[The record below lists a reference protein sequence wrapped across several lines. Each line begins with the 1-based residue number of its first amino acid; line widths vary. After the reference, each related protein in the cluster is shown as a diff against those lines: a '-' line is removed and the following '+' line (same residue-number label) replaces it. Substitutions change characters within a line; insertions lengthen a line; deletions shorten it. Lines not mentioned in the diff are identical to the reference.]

1 MLLRVL
7 QSIFQ
12 LEEAEIAGGVAPRL
26 LAASYWRGLAYR
38 MWNYILPRAVYNVQA
53 PVWFMIR
60 KLSLPALVG
69 SFMSVSPTFSSRL
82 SP

>member
-26 LAASYWRGLAYR
+26 LTASYWRGFAYR
-38 MWNYILPRAVYNVQA
+38 IRVQDTEQHSA
-53 PVWFMIR
+53 E
-60 KLSLPALVG
+60 
-69 SFMSVSPTFSSRL
+69 SRL
-82 SP
+82 